1 MNKLSSALLEN
12 AVDQLSRL
20 PGIGKKSALRLVLYL
35 LKQPEEDVERFGYS
49 IIKAKKEIKYCRI
62 CQNITDTDI
71 CPICADKKRDKSTIC
86 VVENIQDVL
95 SIENTQQYHGVY
107 HVLGGI
113 ISPMDGIGP
122 NDLNIELLEQRTQ
135 EENVKEIIL
144 ALSSTIEGDTTSFYL
159 YKKLA
164 KTGIKISAL
173 ARGVAVG
180 DSLQYADEI
189 TLGRSLLNRIPYKTE
204 E

>member
-122 NDLNIELLEQRTQ
+122 NDLNIELLKQRTQ